1 MYLDLTNAII
11 FIIYYFI
18 IVLLGLLMQHL
29 LVEIQCS
36 ELCSGLDIIME
47 RSKKTQDET
56 YVPFRMSA
64 CPGKFDRLCS
74 VYTYYL
80 NMFKT

>member
-1 MYLDLTNAII
+1 MYQDLITVII

-18 IVLLGLLMQHL
+18 IFLHY

-47 RSKKTQDET
+47 RSKETQDET

-64 CPGKFDRLCS
+64 CPGKLDRLCS
-74 VYTYYL
+74 VYTY
-80 NMFKT
+80 